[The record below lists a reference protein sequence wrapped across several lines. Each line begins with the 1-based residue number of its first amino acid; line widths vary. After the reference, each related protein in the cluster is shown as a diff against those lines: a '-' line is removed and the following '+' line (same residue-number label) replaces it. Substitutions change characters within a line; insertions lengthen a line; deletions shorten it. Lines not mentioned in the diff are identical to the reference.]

1 MAIGLNWE
9 LCEGNWT
16 ELQIGINY
24 NLAAVRF
31 EVLNMYFYVLPSA
44 TSGFVTGVRG
54 AEGFTHSKDAL
65 AAVRAVTGLRQGMSA

>member
-24 NLAAVRF
+24 NLAVVRF
-31 EVLNMYFYVLPSA
+31 EVLNIYFYVLPGA
-44 TSGFVTGVRG
+44 TSGFVMGARG
-54 AEGFTHSKDAL
+54 AKGFTLSEDML
-65 AAVRAVTGLRQGMSA
+65 AAIQAVMGLRQGTLV

>member
-31 EVLNMYFYVLPSA
+31 EASNIHFYVLSSS
-44 TSGFVTGVRG
+44 TSGFVIGAMG
-54 AEGFTHSKDAL
+54 AEGFTRSKDVL
-65 AAVRAVTGLRQGMSA
+65 APVQAVTGLEQGMSA